1 MNSIY
6 GKSYAILEG
15 PVKEDFQR
23 VETLSDIFYDT
34 CARYPNNIALISGTR
49 KYTYK
54 EANKISDNIANNLS
68 KLAIGCGDVVAI
80 YLPRGSELLLAQLGV
95 TKSGSAWLHFELD
108 TPLERVSDCIKDSK
122 AKIII
127 TLESF
132 LNQLES
138 INEKCVTIESLFS
151 ELNTSILTKQSNDN
165 IAYVIYTSGSTGTPK
180 GIRISHKNICHF
192 LRSENSV
199 LNITSSD
206 RVYQGFSCA
215 FDMSLEEIWISY
227 LVGAT
232 VCIASK
238 QVVSDPD
245 AITRFIKTESITV
258 LHAVPTLLSLIID
271 PLLNLRLINVG
282 GEACSQELA
291 SKLLNDSPNR
301 KLFNTYGPTETTV
314 SATIAEL
321 KINHPISI
329 GGPLPNYG
337 VLILNKNRKIAL
349 INEEGEIAIT
359 GPGLSPGYLN
369 NDNLTKS
376 KFISLSEPDLDFEK
390 YIYLTGDLGKIDALG
405 KVFCLG
411 RVDNQIKL
419 RGFRIELDEISSHI
433 LNTKLVNNA
442 VVVLRKFTF
451 SDELIAFVTT
461 SDGSEVDKIS
471 LKTELSKIL
480 PHYMIPAHFE
490 QLNTMPRLLSGKID
504 VNKLKTIDLKIEIK
518 NETNLSEN
526 LNDEE
531 TFLFSCILKLLPN
544 ASFKGN
550 LDFFSDLGG
559 HSLLA
564 ARLVSLIRTDSR
576 YASLSIGTIYKER
589 RLGLIALAMKDL
601 RTNKNTI
608 SDNIDLNSFN
618 YKRIFCGIAQSLLL
632 PIFITL
638 NISDWLAPFFTYHYF
653 TGDEGDSITKAISLS
668 LLMFVFFRFL
678 NFGIAIFGKRILTK
692 PLKKGTYPLWGI
704 TYFNWWLAT
713 KFSELPDT
721 YLITS
726 TFWMRLYLRALG
738 AKVGKDAII
747 DSVTFSAP
755 ELICIGD
762 RVSIGNFAN
771 FENARV
777 ERGKLLVGPVL
788 LEDDATVES
797 YCVVEENTCIKKAGL
812 LLGLSCLRSNQ
823 TINEGEVWEGTPAN
837 RTKNINK
844 IVKQSTNSS
853 KFIKVI
859 VSLTLGLSSILASLL
874 FFLPTF
880 PAFLLIDWV
889 DTFLLDIFSGSYGPL
904 FTFGYIFILAL
915 PASALFVSATMLLA
929 GCIRKALPKVT
940 PQKFYIDSFK
950 FLHKKFLTQIID
962 SSIRELHGLY
972 ASVFISI
979 WLRLLGAKIGTNS
992 EISNAEGFIPGLLEI
1007 GNDCFV
1013 ADGASLGEEEL
1024 NSGWIT
1030 QNKTIINDR
1039 SFIGNSAYVA
1049 GGSEI
1054 PSDILIGVQTR
1065 TPSNEILKSGQTWL
1079 GSPAVLLPFRESSPI
1094 FPDELTFRP
1103 STERYLARAFI
1114 ESLRILTPV
1123 AFAIASGYTIVKL
1136 LLPIILKYGLSFKFI
1151 LALSLSGCF
1160 YALLSFLLVLIIKW
1174 VLIGKYKSKS
1184 VPMWSTFVWF
1194 SEAVTSMY
1202 ESLAVPNLLNLLRGT
1217 PLLPFFLRSLGV
1229 KIGKDV
1235 FINTTDFTEFD
1246 CVKIGDRSSL
1256 NNWSG
1261 PQTHLFEDRI
1271 MKIGTV
1277 NIGNHVSVGP
1287 RTIILYDTNVE
1298 DRVVLGSLSLVSK
1311 GENLPNDTE
1320 WTGSPAGAILA
1331 K

>member
-1 MNSIY
+1 
-6 GKSYAILEG
+6 
-15 PVKEDFQR
+15 
-23 VETLSDIFYDT
+23 
-34 CARYPNNIALISGTR
+34 
-49 KYTYK
+49 
-54 EANKISDNIANNLS
+54 
-68 KLAIGCGDVVAI
+68 
-80 YLPRGSELLLAQLGV
+80 
-95 TKSGSAWLHFELD
+95 
-108 TPLERVSDCIKDSK
+108 
-122 AKIII
+122 
-127 TLESF
+127 
-132 LNQLES
+132 
-138 INEKCVTIESLFS
+138 
-151 ELNTSILTKQSNDN
+151 
-165 IAYVIYTSGSTGTPK
+165 
-180 GIRISHKNICHF
+180 
-192 LRSENSV
+192 
-199 LNITSSD
+199 
-206 RVYQGFSCA
+206 
-215 FDMSLEEIWISY
+215 
-227 LVGAT
+227 
-232 VCIASK
+232 
-238 QVVSDPD
+238 
-245 AITRFIKTESITV
+245 
-258 LHAVPTLLSLIID
+258 
-271 PLLNLRLINVG
+271 
-282 GEACSQELA
+282 
-291 SKLLNDSPNR
+291 
-301 KLFNTYGPTETTV
+301 
-314 SATIAEL
+314 
-321 KINHPISI
+321 
-329 GGPLPNYG
+329 
-337 VLILNKNRKIAL
+337 
-349 INEEGEIAIT
+349 
-359 GPGLSPGYLN
+359 
-369 NDNLTKS
+369 
-376 KFISLSEPDLDFEK
+376 
-390 YIYLTGDLGKIDALG
+390 
-405 KVFCLG
+405 
-411 RVDNQIKL
+411 
-419 RGFRIELDEISSHI
+419 
-433 LNTKLVNNA
+433 
-442 VVVLRKFTF
+442 
-451 SDELIAFVTT
+451 
-461 SDGSEVDKIS
+461 
-471 LKTELSKIL
+471 
-480 PHYMIPAHFE
+480 
-490 QLNTMPRLLSGKID
+490 
-504 VNKLKTIDLKIEIK
+504 
-518 NETNLSEN
+518 
-526 LNDEE
+526 
-531 TFLFSCILKLLPN
+531 
-544 ASFKGN
+544 
-550 LDFFSDLGG
+550 
-559 HSLLA
+559 
-564 ARLVSLIRTDSR
+564 
-576 YASLSIGTIYKER
+576 
-589 RLGLIALAMKDL
+589 LGLIALAMKDL

-747 DSVTFSAP
+747 ESVTFSAP

-1049 GGSEI
+1049 GGSEV

-1277 NIGNHVSVGP
+1277 NIGNDVSVGP
-1287 RTIILYDTNVE
+1287 RTIILYDTKVE